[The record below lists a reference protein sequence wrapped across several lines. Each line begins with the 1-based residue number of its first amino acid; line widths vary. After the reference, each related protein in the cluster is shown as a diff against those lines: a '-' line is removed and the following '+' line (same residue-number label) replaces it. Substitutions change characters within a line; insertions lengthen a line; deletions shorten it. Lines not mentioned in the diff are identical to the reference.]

1 MDENFI
7 DGLKDITNRFWIDER
22 LFIDMEDQNRNKKVR
37 FLRDRDALGP
47 RKVEGAQKLKDT
59 GIDTNSLS
67 WEALCRVFSI
77 KLTSGFDLKGKT
89 TKDYSRLGY
98 CLAPEFF
105 DHHTKIIVHI
115 DAELVW
121 PLLVDEYTKSEK
133 LMANIVLASCIAH
146 EMMVSPLSSQS
157 TSDIDW
163 YNSMHLCPAP
173 TNGYANPFHSASQTL
188 NKLQPVEH

>member
-22 LFIDMEDQNRNKKVR
+22 LFIDMKGQNRNKKVR
-37 FLRDRDALGP
+37 FLRDGDALGP

-77 KLTSGFDLKGKT
+77 KLTSGFDSKGKT
-89 TKDYSRLGY
+89 IKDYWRLGY
-98 CLAPEFF
+98 CSAPEFF

-121 PLLVDEYTKSEK
+121 PLLVDKYTKSEK

-157 TSDIDW
+157 TSDIDTGIIACICVQ
-163 YNSMHLCPAP
+163 HLQVATRTRFIRPHRP
-173 TNGYANPFHSASQTL
+173 
-188 NKLQPVEH
+188 